1 MNGERGVGARKG
13 SAERRRKGKVER
25 LRPLERGRSAW
36 KGAAMRRGIHQ
47 GDRRLGYL
55 GPTTPPARA
64 TAPIRRK
71 PRPRKGVD
79 RLAVITVTLIDESKV
94 IGVNEE
100 KWSLIAIINTNPQN
114 AVLDC
119 QCQTPTCVSRW
130 GRISHGS
137 AKTNDSLE
145 SPRLV
150 GESKERISRSHG
162 TTHST
167 STSRRR

>member
-1 MNGERGVGARKG
+1 ME
-13 SAERRRKGKVER
+13 S
-25 LRPLERGRSAW
+25 LQHLERGRSAW
-36 KGAAMRRGIHQ
+36 RGAAMRRRIHR
-47 GDRRLGYL
+47 GDRQLGYL

-64 TAPIRRK
+64 TAPTRRK

-114 AVLDC
+114 AVLNC

-130 GRISHGS
+130 GQISHGGPPKEAARS
-137 AKTNDSLE
+137 AKTDDLLE
-145 SPRLV
+145 SPWLV

-162 TTHST
+162 PTHST